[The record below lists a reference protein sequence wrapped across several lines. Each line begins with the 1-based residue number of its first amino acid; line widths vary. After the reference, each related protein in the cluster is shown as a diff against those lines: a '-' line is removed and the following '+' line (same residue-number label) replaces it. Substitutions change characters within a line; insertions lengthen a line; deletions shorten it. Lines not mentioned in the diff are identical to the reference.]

1 MSIIRP
7 IEKLTMAPKSLTT
20 SIQNVK
26 RLQLDEM
33 TEEEY
38 AANFRTKVKQNA
50 KQTVETQKGEQN
62 EYRYD
67 QKKEGNGGGYQSK
80 KRDKKKEEI
89 DDPDDISKRLG
100 QSFDFRI

>member
-1 MSIIRP
+1 MSIIKP
-7 IEKLTMAPKSLTT
+7 VEQLAMAPKSLTT

-38 AANFRTKVKQNA
+38 AANFGNKVKQNQ
-50 KQTVETQKGEQN
+50 KQTVETQKGQQSD
-62 EYRYD
+62 YRYD
-67 QKKEGNGGGYQSK
+67 QKKEGNGSGYQSK
-80 KRDKKKEEI
+80 KRDKKKEETV
-89 DDPDDISKRLG
+89 DPDDVSKKLG